1 MKYRR
6 ILENGYSYF
15 LTLVTHERKPLLI
28 EHINLLRYA
37 VKLSKEKYDYI
48 LDAIVILPDHIHMII
63 TPEVAT
69 DYPKIITHIKRSFV
83 YGVNEKSEDDSKS
96 QLSNS
101 KYKRKH
107 SGIWQ
112 ERYYEHTIRD
122 EKDFKIRLDYI
133 HFNPV
138 KHQYVKAAKD
148 WKYSSFNKFV
158 KLGEYD
164 IGWYDFESDIDFE

>member
-6 ILENGYSYF
+6 IFEDGYSYF

-28 EHINLLRYA
+28 ENIVLLRYA
-37 VKLSKEKYDYI
+37 VKLSQEKYDYI
-48 LDAIVILPDHIHMII
+48 LDAVVILPDHLHMII
-63 TPEVAT
+63 TPKIAT
-69 DYPKIITHIKRSFV
+69 EYPKIITHIKRSFV
-83 YGVNEKSEDDSKS
+83 YGMSESVKNRSK
-96 QLSNS
+96 NS
-101 KYKRKH
+101 LASTKKKRNH

-138 KHQYVKAAKD
+138 KHRYVNAAKE

-164 IGWYDFESDIDFE
+164 IGWCDFESNIDFE